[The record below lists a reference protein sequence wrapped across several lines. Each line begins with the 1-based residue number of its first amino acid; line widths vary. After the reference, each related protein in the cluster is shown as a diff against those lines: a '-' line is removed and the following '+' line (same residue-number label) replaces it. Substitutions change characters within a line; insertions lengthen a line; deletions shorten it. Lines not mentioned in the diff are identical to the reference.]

1 MPPLSIRR
9 KMQPEVT
16 TRRRAALRLVT
27 DLELPSSD
35 LEELEW
41 LPDLA
46 GVDDDD
52 AQLTTVAHRS
62 SGRCDRIEIDLDIE
76 DSGERP
82 IPHFAHAK
90 KSSTSRRE
98 RSWRFA
104 CRWAGASPCHSF
116 SSSKSTC
123 NRKSASRAAASL
135 ATTAASKKRRRAWA
149 QQPTSLGGTS
159 SGAVRASPRVGAR
172 FVPRDSDE
180 LPGT

>member
-1 MPPLSIRR
+1 
-9 KMQPEVT
+9 MQPVVT

-52 AQLTTVAHRS
+52 AQLTAVAHRS

-82 IPHFAHAK
+82 
-90 KSSTSRRE
+90 
-98 RSWRFA
+98 
-104 CRWAGASPCHSF
+104 
-116 SSSKSTC
+116 SSKRRC
-123 NRKSASRAAASL
+123 ASRSRL
-135 ATTAASKKRRRAWA
+135 HD
-149 QQPTSLGGTS
+149 LGK
-159 SGAVRASPRVGAR
+159 PRSALST
-172 FVPRDSDE
+172 P
-180 LPGT
+180 

>member
-9 KMQPEVT
+9 KMRPVVT

-82 IPHFAHAK
+82 ILHFDVDHDGLAAPFDGVDP
-90 KSSTSRRE
+90 SV
-98 RSWRFA
+98 
-104 CRWAGASPCHSF
+104 GAPVRLQTPAVVEAPVRVAE
-116 SSSKSTC
+116 SSSRSGE
-123 NRKSASRAAASL
+123 
-135 ATTAASKKRRRAWA
+135 A
-149 QQPTSLGGTS
+149 QI
-159 SGAVRASPRVGAR
+159 R
-172 FVPRDSDE
+172 FVDPLIAVSVWPVYVPRSE
-180 LPGT
+180 PATMMTTSWVLPCGQSLIGVPGHGRTA

>member
-9 KMQPEVT
+9 KMQPVVT

-52 AQLTTVAHRS
+52 AQLTAVAHRS

-82 IPHFAHAK
+82 ILHGYD
-90 KSSTSRRE
+90 SRYR
-98 RSWRFA
+98 
-104 CRWAGASPCHSF
+104 P
-116 SSSKSTC
+116 SSKRRC
-123 NRKSASRAAASL
+123 ASRSRL
-135 ATTAASKKRRRAWA
+135 HD
-149 QQPTSLGGTS
+149 LGK
-159 SGAVRASPRVGAR
+159 PRSALST
-172 FVPRDSDE
+172 P
-180 LPGT
+180 